1 MRLSRFFGGGKPDEP
16 QEPDQPDP
24 ADAVEATA
32 DDGAGDGEG
41 DDYQGTEYEGVPEGD
56 PDVDLD
62 VPWRARA
69 ADVIPGGASTGS
81 KRVAALYG
89 EGTEFGPTHY
99 SRASGCIIT
108 TAGGRTLI
116 DCTMALGSVAIGY
129 ADETVTR
136 AVLQASAMGN
146 VAGLSHTSEVDVADK
161 LSDIIPCAEQVR
173 FLKSGAEAVAAAVRI
188 ARTYTNKSRIVA
200 SGYFGWLDWA
210 NDARGIPAGARA
222 DVTRVPF
229 DDVAALEHAC
239 AQAGGDLAAIVLE
252 PVVERLPSPEWL
264 AAARRLCDA
273 SGAVLVFDEMK
284 TGFRLRPGGY
294 QEYGKL
300 EPDLAT
306 FGKAMANGFP
316 IAAVVGRAA
325 VMEAATDTWISSTL
339 AGEATAL
346 AAVAGVLEW
355 HEKQDVC
362 DTLWRT
368 GEEMMG
374 AVRRAIAASDVRGV
388 TVDGIAPMW
397 FLRFDDPSRESRF
410 LELAL
415 EQDVLFKRGA
425 YNYAAIAH
433 DEETVVEI
441 ERAAS
446 TAFVQLA
453 EEGEG

>member
-1 MRLSRFFGGGKPDEP
+1 MRLSRLFGGGKPDEP
-16 QEPDQPDP
+16 REPEPTDP
-24 ADAVEATA
+24 SASEEEAEA
-32 DDGAGDGEG
+32 GGDDGVPEDGEF
-41 DDYQGTEYEGVPEGD
+41 EGVPEGD
-56 PDVDLD
+56 PDADLD
-62 VPWRARA
+62 LPWRVRA

-81 KRVAALYG
+81 KRAGALYG
-89 EGTEFGPTHY
+89 EGTDFGPTHY
-99 SRASGCIIT
+99 ARASGCHVT

-136 AVLQASAMGN
+136 AVLQAAALGN
-146 VAGLSHTSEVDVADK
+146 VAGLSHTSEVEIADR
-161 LSDIIPCAEQVR
+161 LCDIIPCAEQVR

-188 ARTYTNKSRIVA
+188 SRTYTGKNRIVA
-200 SGYFGWLDWA
+200 SGYLGWLDWA
-210 NDARGIPAGARA
+210 NDARGIPPGAHA

-229 DDVAALEHAC
+229 DDVAALEQAC
-239 AQAGGDLAAIVLE
+239 AGAGGDLAAIVIE

-294 QEYGKL
+294 QDYGKF

-355 HEKQDVC
+355 HDKTDVC
-362 DTLWRT
+362 DALWRT

-374 AVRRAIAASDVRGV
+374 AVRRAIAASGVSGV

-397 FLRFDDPSRESRF
+397 FMRFDDPARESRF

-415 EQDVLFKRGA
+415 QEDVLFKRGA

-433 DEETVVEI
+433 DEQTVIDI

-446 TAFVQLA
+446 TALVQLDQ
-453 EEGEG
+453 ETEG